1 MRLGPGAKAGYVSQM
16 TPHLKGIILLLAA
29 ALLWSLG
36 GVLIKWVDWN
46 PVAIAGMR
54 SAIAIPAFLLF
65 MRRKPV
71 FSWSRWQVAGA
82 LAYAATVISLV
93 VATKLTTA
101 ANAILL
107 QYTAP
112 IYVALLAPRLLNEPT
127 QARDWLFIILA
138 LGGMCLFFLD
148 QLTPA
153 GMWGNLLALFSGGC
167 FALLI
172 MAFRAQKG
180 STPFE
185 SVILGNAL
193 AALLCLPFMF
203 GSGPS
208 LQGWLTLVALGTV
221 QLALA
226 YYCYSLGIRQV
237 GALSAVIIT
246 TIEPIMNPLW
256 VIWGVGEVPGPWA
269 LVGGVLILSAVTGRG
284 VYVVRRYKR
293 QAS

>member
-1 MRLGPGAKAGYVSQM
+1 LRLGPGAKAGYVSQM

>member
-1 MRLGPGAKAGYVSQM
+1 M